1 MYCNMDFFTLNMEYL
16 PPRPLQ
22 EPNIEQHLCGYS
34 ISNTLPFIS
43 VEILISSLQASTSPR
58 PPTHRTTLAGA
69 SNCLSHPSHPFRAAE
84 APPPKTPHRSV
95 GERSNHK
102 LLTPVTYHLSSHTKL
117 SLSLSSIRLS
127 ASTLLPEKKRS
138 SPVAS
143 VGPGGSSSGS
153 GGLSWSSGKD
163 GKVGGVGWFVRME
176 LSGNGAN
183 PGVTV
188 VPHS

>member
-84 APPPKTPHRSV
+84 GHGHRREALGGAEPEARQRHAEDQQVRLRPHRFGPSRKN
-95 GERSNHK
+95 G
-102 LLTPVTYHLSSHTKL
+102 L
-117 SLSLSSIRLS
+117 
-127 ASTLLPEKKRS
+127 
-138 SPVAS
+138 
-143 VGPGGSSSGS
+143 GPGLAPGARSAGT
-153 GGLSWSSGKD
+153 GGQD
-163 GKVGGVGWFVRME
+163 GRD
-176 LSGNGAN
+176 NG
-183 PGVTV
+183 
-188 VPHS
+188 HD